1 VQPSNIRAGSK
12 QQQKKNNNRLLMLVQ
27 VERWEKR
34 LQRDEKTN
42 HPRETRRIDCYLLVG
57 AVVLVEQICRTVQ
70 YKKLNLKEKEGGEIY
85 LWLSCRNQR
94 KVQVPCSWLLIS
106 RQRGANWG
114 GRTEMRGG
122 FDERRL
128 GFIRAS
134 YAHQTLYFCLDSA
147 ISQERPSSCKPPI
160 FLLLGPKKR
169 NRECK

>member
-1 VQPSNIRAGSK
+1 MQAFNIQSWIQAAR
-12 QQQKKNNNRLLMLVQ
+12 KKKNNRLLMLVQ

-106 RQRGANWG
+106 RQREERIGEEERKWEGVLTREDWG
-114 GRTEMRGG
+114 
-122 FDERRL
+122 L
-128 GFIRAS
+128 
-134 YAHQTLYFCLDSA
+134 
-147 ISQERPSSCKPPI
+147 
-160 FLLLGPKKR
+160 
-169 NRECK
+169 

>member
-1 VQPSNIRAGSK
+1 MQAFNIQSWIQAARK
-12 QQQKKNNNRLLMLVQ
+12 KKNNNRLLMLVQ

-106 RQRGANWG
+106 RQREERIGEEERKWEGVLTREDWG
-114 GRTEMRGG
+114 
-122 FDERRL
+122 L
-128 GFIRAS
+128 
-134 YAHQTLYFCLDSA
+134 
-147 ISQERPSSCKPPI
+147 
-160 FLLLGPKKR
+160 
-169 NRECK
+169 

>member
-1 VQPSNIRAGSK
+1 LAFLPKSEKSPGP
-12 QQQKKNNNRLLMLVQ
+12 LLMIADKQ
-27 VERWEKR
+27 TE
-34 LQRDEKTN
+34 
-42 HPRETRRIDCYLLVG
+42 
-57 AVVLVEQICRTVQ
+57 
-70 YKKLNLKEKEGGEIY
+70 
-85 LWLSCRNQR
+85 
-94 KVQVPCSWLLIS
+94 
-106 RQRGANWG
+106 RGANWG

>member
-1 VQPSNIRAGSK
+1 VQAFNIQSWIQAARK
-12 QQQKKNNNRLLMLVQ
+12 KKNNNRLLMLVQ

-106 RQRGANWG
+106 RQREERIGEEERKWEGVLTREDWG
-114 GRTEMRGG
+114 
-122 FDERRL
+122 L
-128 GFIRAS
+128 
-134 YAHQTLYFCLDSA
+134 
-147 ISQERPSSCKPPI
+147 
-160 FLLLGPKKR
+160 
-169 NRECK
+169 